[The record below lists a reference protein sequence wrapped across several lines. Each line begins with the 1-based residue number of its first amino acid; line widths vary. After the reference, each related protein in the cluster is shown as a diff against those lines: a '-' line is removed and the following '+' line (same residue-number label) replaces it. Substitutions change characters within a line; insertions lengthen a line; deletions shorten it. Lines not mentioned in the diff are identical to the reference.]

1 MNAVITGDVHLGSRA
16 LDAKPFIK
24 FLQDFP
30 DGEWLI
36 LNGDV
41 VNRHCKKLPPEHEA
55 ALDELRI
62 LSLRARVTWIR
73 GNHDEAYVLTDP
85 AKIEFIDFC
94 LIEDGV
100 AILHG
105 HDFRHKNL
113 SNRPLVYV
121 LRAIQ
126 SVRKHFVSEPACVNY
141 NVWDRHILVRTLRR
155 HMINNAFALAKEH
168 NLHTVICGHIHIP
181 ERLER
186 DDVSYIN
193 TGSWLTSRPDGESI
207 CLKRPV
213 EMIQDIN

>member
-16 LDAKPFIK
+16 LDAKPFIE
-24 FLQDFP
+24 FLRSFP
-30 DGEWLI
+30 DNEWLI

-41 VNRHCKKLPPEHEA
+41 VNRNCKHLPEEHLL
-55 ALDELRI
+55 ALEELRS

-85 AKIEFIDFC
+85 AKIEFVDFC

-113 SNRPLVYV
+113 SNRPLVYA

-126 SVRKHFVSEPACVNY
+126 GVRKHIVTESASVHY
-141 NVWDRHILVRTLRR
+141 RVWDKHILVRILRR
-155 HMINNAFALAKEH
+155 HIINNAFALAKEH
-168 NLHTVICGHIHIP
+168 KLHTVICGHIHIA
-181 ERLER
+181 EEIKIEWVRY
-186 DDVSYIN
+186 VN
-193 TGSWLTSRPDGESI
+193 TGSWIKDPN
-207 CLKRPV
+207 PV
-213 EMIQDIN
+213 VLI